1 MTDIFHY
8 EFMRN
13 ALFTATLVAA
23 LGGVTGFFL
32 IQRGMT
38 FAGHAL
44 PGMGFAGAAGAVWLG
59 FSPLAGL
66 VVFTLAGAGGIAR
79 LKGDPRER
87 DLHIG
92 MLLVTALALGL
103 LFLSLYPGF
112 AEPAYAILFGSLLGI
127 SASETVFV
135 AGGSLVLGLFF
146 VFTFRPLLFASFDPQ
161 AAQARG
167 VPTRLL
173 GAAFMAVTALVVALC
188 VPITGTL
195 LVFTL
200 LVAPAA
206 IATRLTGSPVKAVL
220 LSLLLA
226 EVLVWTAFILAYN
239 FNSIPGFFVAALSFL
254 LYLVVRLTPRPSRKA
269 RRRSS

>member
-1 MTDIFHY
+1 MTIFHF

-13 ALFTATLVAA
+13 AFLAATLVAA

-44 PGMGFAGAAGAVWLG
+44 PGIGFAGAAGAVWLG

-66 VVFTLAGAGGIAR
+66 VVFTLAGAGGIAK

-92 MLLVTALALGL
+92 MILVTALALGL

-127 SASETVFV
+127 SKGETQVMAVGCLF
-135 AGGSLVLGLFF
+135 LGLFF
-146 VFTFRPLLFASFDPQ
+146 VFAFRPLLFASFDPQ
-161 AAQARG
+161 AASARG
-167 VPTRLL
+167 VPTRTL
-173 GAAFMAVTALVVALC
+173 GAAFLVVTALVVALC
-188 VPITGTL
+188 APITGTL

-206 IATRLTGSPVKAVL
+206 IATRLTASPLKAVL
-220 LSLLLA
+220 LSVLIA
-226 EVLVWTAFILAYN
+226 EGLVWAALTLAY
-239 FNSIPGFFVAALSFL
+239 FWNSVPGFFVAALAFFV
-254 LYLVVRLTPRPSRKA
+254 YLTVRLVEA
-269 RRRSS
+269 YGHRRVK